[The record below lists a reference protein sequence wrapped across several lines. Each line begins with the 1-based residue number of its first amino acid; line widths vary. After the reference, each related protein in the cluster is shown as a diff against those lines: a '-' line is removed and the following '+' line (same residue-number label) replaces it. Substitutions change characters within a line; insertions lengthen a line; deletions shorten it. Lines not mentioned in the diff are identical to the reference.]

1 MKLELNMKTTVS
13 AELVQYLTFPKH
25 LALLRELA
33 EHQPNG
39 WASSPEIAFNRG
51 GDDRAIRRDV
61 YLLLDTL
68 CKAGVLEYIH
78 AAHNGNAL
86 RIVNIDRRALL
97 ELLEAVEQ

>member
-1 MKLELNMKTTVS
+1 MKLELEMKIIIS
-13 AELVQYLTFPKH
+13 AELAQHLAFPKH

-33 EHQPNG
+33 ERQPNG
-39 WASSPEIAFNRG
+39 WASNPEIAFNLG
-51 GDDRAIRRDV
+51 GDDRAARREV
-61 YLLLDTL
+61 YLLLDAL
-68 CKAGVLEYIH
+68 CKSGVLEYIH